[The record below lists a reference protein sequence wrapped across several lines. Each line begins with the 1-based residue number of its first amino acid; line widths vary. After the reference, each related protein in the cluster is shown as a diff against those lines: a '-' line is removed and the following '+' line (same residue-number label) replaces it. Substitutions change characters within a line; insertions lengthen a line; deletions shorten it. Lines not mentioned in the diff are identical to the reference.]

1 MTTKHRIV
9 EVLVLERLFGGGSK
23 VPSVNPREAWDL
35 LSDGKSNTVLI
46 DVREQ
51 WEYQSGHAK
60 GAKNIPMSQLGKRVA
75 EFPRNREIL
84 LICQS
89 GNRSMSAAYF
99 LQKQGITQVTNVSGG
114 TTVWRMHG
122 LPLEGGKR

>member
-1 MTTKHRIV
+1 M
-9 EVLVLERLFGGGSK
+9 LERLFGGGPK
-23 VPSVNPREAWDL
+23 IPSVNPREAWEQ
-35 LSDGKSNTVLI
+35 LSDGKSKAVLI

-51 WEYQSGHAK
+51 WEYQGGHAK
-60 GAKNIPMSQLGKRVA
+60 GAKNIPMSQLNKRMA
-75 EFPRNREIL
+75 EFPRNREIY

-89 GNRSMSAAYF
+89 GNRSLSAAHF
-99 LQKQGITQVTNVSGG
+99 LLKQGITQVTNISGG

>member
-1 MTTKHRIV
+1 M
-9 EVLVLERLFGGGSK
+9 LDRLFGGASK
-23 VPSVNPREAWDL
+23 IPSVNPREAWER
-35 LSDGKSNTVLI
+35 LSDGSSHAVI
-46 DVREQ
+46 VDVREQ

-60 GAKNIPMSQLGKRVA
+60 GAKNIPLSQLGKRVA
-75 EFPRNREIL
+75 EVPRNREVL

-89 GNRSMSAAYF
+89 GNRSMTAANF
-99 LQKQGITQVTNVSGG
+99 LLKQGITQVINVKGG